1 MKRRQF
7 LHTLGALGPTHALLA
22 SAPASAGQTALDE
35 RAGASAPAPPHDA
48 APASRAVRESL
59 ERIARIDRDGPRL
72 NAIIE
77 LNPDAEAI
85 AHALDAERAAGVAR
99 GPLHGVTVALKDNI
113 ATGDRMSTTAGSLAL
128 DGVRA
133 TRDAHLVAR
142 LRRAGAVIVAK
153 ANLSEWANFRSTR
166 STSGWSAR
174 GGLSRNPYALDRT
187 TSGSSSGSAAAVAA
201 GLVAVSVGTETDGSI
216 VSPAAINGCVG
227 LKPTLGRVSRDGIV
241 PVSHTQDTAGPIAR
255 TVRDAARLLGALA
268 GGDARDSATASAPA
282 PADYVAALDANA
294 LRGARLGIARAYF
307 TGHDEVDVQIERAIA
322 EMKRLGAVV
331 IDPVDLPKADYE
343 EDEKVVLLHEFKHGL
358 PSWLRTFAPHARA
371 HARRRD
377 RVQRAA
383 ACAGDAV
390 FRAGAAAARAGGGRA
405 RRRRVPRRARP
416 LRPPRARRGAR
427 ARAARAPARRA
438 RRADRGHRLADRP
451 DQRRQR
457 RRRLFDARRGRG
469 FSASDRARRARA
481 RLAGRRIVRRRAV
494 ERGAAARARLRVRA
508 GHAVAARAAV
518 RRALERAGGALNRLT
533 PGHPAGRVEAR
544 RARPHAPAPAIAVGA
559 RDAGGVLGMDSV
571 RIAVR
576 ASSSSRWPAACEA
589 HASNRSRRACRPRG
603 RVIISIA
610 ELIGFRFVFLSVSF
624 SDSNDKSTT
633 RKTTT

>member
-113 ATGDRMSTTAGSLAL
+113 ATGDRMSTTAGSFAL

-282 PADYVAALDANA
+282 PADYVAALDADA

-331 IDPVDLPKADYE
+331 IDPLDLPKADYE

-358 PSWLRTFAPHARA
+358 PSWLRTFAPHARVRTLA
-371 HARRRD
+371 DVIAFNARQHAREMPYFGQELLLHAQEAGGLD
-377 RVQRAA
+377 AA
-383 ACAGDAV
+383 AYRDAL
-390 FRAGAAAARAGGGRA
+390 ARCG
-405 RRRRVPRRARP
+405 RRARDEGLARV
-416 LRPPRARRGAR
+416 LREHRLD
-427 ARAARAPARRA
+427 A

-518 RRALERAGGALNRLT
+518 RRALERAGGALTRLT

-544 RARPHAPAPAIAVGA
+544 RARPHAPPRRSLSA
-559 RDAGGVLGMDSV
+559 RGM
-571 RIAVR
+571 
-576 ASSSSRWPAACEA
+576 PAACSA
-589 HASNRSRRACRPRG
+589 WTAFASPSRP
-603 RVIISIA
+603 
-610 ELIGFRFVFLSVSF
+610 RFVFFTMARRL
-624 SDSNDKSTT
+624 
-633 RKTTT
+633 

>member
-48 APASRAVRESL
+48 APASRAVRASL

-331 IDPVDLPKADYE
+331 NDPVDLPKADYE

-358 PSWLRTFAPHARA
+358 PSWLRTFAPHARVRTLA
-371 HARRRD
+371 DVIAFNARQHAREMPYFGQELLLHAQEAGGLD
-377 RVQRAA
+377 AA
-383 ACAGDAV
+383 AYRDAL
-390 FRAGAAAARAGGGRA
+390 ARCG
-405 RRRRVPRRARP
+405 RRARDEGLARV
-416 LRPPRARRGAR
+416 LREHRLDALVAPTEGTAWLIDLINGDSGGDGFSTPAAVAGFPHLTVPAGLVRGLPVGVSFVGAPWSEARLLALGYAFEQATQWRREPRFVERSNVP
-427 ARAARAPARRA
+427 AAR
-438 RRADRGHRLADRP
+438 
-451 DQRRQR
+451 
-457 RRRLFDARRGRG
+457 
-469 FSASDRARRARA
+469 
-481 RLAGRRIVRRRAV
+481 
-494 ERGAAARARLRVRA
+494 
-508 GHAVAARAAV
+508 
-518 RRALERAGGALNRLT
+518 
-533 PGHPAGRVEAR
+533 
-544 RARPHAPAPAIAVGA
+544 
-559 RDAGGVLGMDSV
+559 
-571 RIAVR
+571 
-576 ASSSSRWPAACEA
+576 
-589 HASNRSRRACRPRG
+589 
-603 RVIISIA
+603 
-610 ELIGFRFVFLSVSF
+610 
-624 SDSNDKSTT
+624 
-633 RKTTT
+633 